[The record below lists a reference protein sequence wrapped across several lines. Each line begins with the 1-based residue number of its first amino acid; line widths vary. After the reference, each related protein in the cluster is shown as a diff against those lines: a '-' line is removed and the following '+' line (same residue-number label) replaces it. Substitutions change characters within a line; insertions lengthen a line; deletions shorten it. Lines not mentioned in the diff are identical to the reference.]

1 LRIWLTIIGVWLIIM
16 VCIFVIPNM
25 FHKASKPVTASRPME
40 VLDQQGG
47 PVVGESGPPEKVR
60 DVVMAFL
67 NLINEGKLDEAATYV
82 DGNHLLNLMAK
93 DKPKDQNAYI
103 ENYVHLFNAGE
114 MGLAKIS
121 PPKDISHNMSCT
133 VEIELKN
140 NKKITFFIGLAE
152 MINDEGPQIEKQ
164 WFLTAIDK
172 KT

>member
-1 LRIWLTIIGVWLIIM
+1 
-16 VCIFVIPNM
+16 M